1 MLLSFHVIEKY
12 IWKFDESVIKSRTK
26 FFCELGK
33 FTCGDGTCVSI
44 TARCDGII
52 DCPNDRA
59 DEQDCR
65 M

>member
-1 MLLSFHVIEKY
+1 MLLSFRIIE
-12 IWKFDESVIKSRTK
+12 FTLDLSSLSVMKSRAK

-44 TARCDGII
+44 TARCDGVI
-52 DCPNDRA
+52 DCPNDRV

-65 M
+65 T